1 MRVGCVSGRAEKT
14 GAPCQPPACPGVRLR
29 ARLRSR
35 CFKCGTL
42 RLCSPVAK
50 CWHQTRQR
58 EAVGLNPGSDNESL
72 HTTQCLLTATILPLL
87 TCYCLLCSP
96 STLTTVCS
104 PRCCLCGSPHYCLCS
119 AHHATVSAHHIIVST
134 HHATVSALLTT
145 LLSLLTA
152 LSLLTRLLSAHHTTV
167 CSAHHTTVSAHYATD
182 CP

>member
-1 MRVGCVSGRAEKT
+1 MGCVSGRAEKT

-104 PRCCLCGSPHYCLCS
+104 PRCSVSLRLTTLLSLLCSPRYCLCPPHYCLYSPRYCLCS
-119 AHHATVSAHHIIVST
+119 AHHSAVSAHRAI
-134 HHATVSALLTT
+134 
-145 LLSLLTA
+145 
-152 LSLLTRLLSAHHTTV
+152 SAHQAAV
-167 CSAHHTTVSAHYATD
+167 CSPHYCLLCSPHHCLCSLRY
-182 CP
+182 